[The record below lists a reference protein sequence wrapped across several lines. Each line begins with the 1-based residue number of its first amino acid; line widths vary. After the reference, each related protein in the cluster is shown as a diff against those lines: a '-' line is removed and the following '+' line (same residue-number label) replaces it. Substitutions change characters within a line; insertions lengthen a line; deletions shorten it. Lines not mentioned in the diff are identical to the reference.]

1 MEGTC
6 PGPSLPQ
13 VGPWPDPCTTVTR
26 HPKSCALKES
36 GLALARRSGLRRA
49 KVAVARK
56 LAVVMHCVWKSG
68 EGFRWPGP
76 PAAAAPEAAA
86 T

>member
-56 LAVVMHCVWKSG
+56 LAVVMHSIWRGGV
-68 EGFRWPGP
+68 GFRWPE
-76 PAAAAPEAAA
+76 PAAAPVAVAA
-86 T
+86 